1 MIFSPTKLLTH
12 QLMSAKKTPQKKT
25 TAKKIAAKKT
35 ATSFDEALGLKK
47 PITPILRADDAEVD
61 TPPASTVPPGAEFD
75 EGDFQE
81 YGPLGENRV
90 TLVGGE
96 TISLEESD
104 ARDLGIVKAQT
115 GTGWS
120 ETQTTGDTLIE
131 EVSPPPLNVP
141 AEQMSHTTHK
151 DPEAALAAQELGQFD
166 PAVIDKEQSVATV
179 LGLIDALNWIHS
191 RGFLRKLAEKD
202 VDILK
207 ARIKQGRNL
216 VEKLKQA

>member
-1 MIFSPTKLLTH
+1 MP
-12 QLMSAKKTPQKKT
+12 AKKKV
-25 TAKKIAAKKT
+25 AKKAAKKT
-35 ATSFDEALGLKK
+35 AQKKAAKSFDEALGLKK

-61 TPPASTVPPGAEFD
+61 VPPASTVPPGAEFD

-104 ARDLGIVKAQT
+104 ARDMGKGETIEAQT
-115 GTGWS
+115 GTGWANIK
-120 ETQTTGDTLIE
+120 TTGHSLIE
-131 EVSPPPLNVP
+131 ELPPEPSGV
-141 AEQMSHTTHK
+141 EVGQMSRTTHK

-207 ARIKQGRNL
+207 ARIKQGRTL